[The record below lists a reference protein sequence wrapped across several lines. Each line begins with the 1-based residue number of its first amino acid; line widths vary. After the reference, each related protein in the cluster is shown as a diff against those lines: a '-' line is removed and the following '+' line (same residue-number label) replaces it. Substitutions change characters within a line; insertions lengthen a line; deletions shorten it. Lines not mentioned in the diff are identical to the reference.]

1 VLDVKNL
8 NRWQANS
15 GKGRQAT
22 ADEVLIIEPL
32 ISANSV
38 NWRLPPSKSH
48 LIRLAIIAAQTE
60 ASVRLTGT
68 KGAGEDAR
76 SMARCLGQLGVDIS
90 FDDDSWVIQG
100 VGKNGFIRPTTIL
113 NCGNSG
119 TTFRLLTALCARLP
133 FTVMLDGDRS
143 LRRRGGDALWLALER
158 CEVEL
163 SHGKGGETLPLMIRG
178 PWNPKHIDLDVS
190 NSSQPLSA
198 LRLAAIAAPQE
209 FTLRL
214 SGAAVSRRHFEL
226 SDALARMSG
235 SPDMVSANGDEV
247 VIHPWNP
254 TLPENVVI
262 PGDASHAVF
271 ALLFCQTHRSAV
283 NIPNWPGHDDA
294 LGHEILDEIAPK
306 LGLRWDCV
314 AEMDEEGEVVISSS
328 PQTSEHTD
336 IDLRDANDLI
346 TPLAAILALGGGGRI
361 HSAGH
366 AVHKESNRIE
376 KTVELLA
383 QFAIL
388 ARPSD
393 DGLEITG
400 GQSPQRPDKVVLTY
414 GDHRLQMSAVILASK
429 CGGAVQGPR
438 LHQVSFP
445 EFLSTLEESG
455 VVLSSSVRQLCW
467 TLD

>member
-1 VLDVKNL
+1 MAEVLDVKNL

-76 SMARCLGQLGVDIS
+76 SMARCLGQLGVDLS
-90 FDDDSWVIQG
+90 LDADSWVVQG
-100 VGKNGFIRPTTIL
+100 VGKNGFILPTTIL

-143 LRRRGGDALWLALER
+143 LRRRGGDALWPALER

-198 LRLAAIAAPQE
+198 LRLAAIAAPQ
-209 FTLRL
+209 
-214 SGAAVSRRHFEL
+214 
-226 SDALARMSG
+226 
-235 SPDMVSANGDEV
+235 
-247 VIHPWNP
+247 
-254 TLPENVVI
+254 
-262 PGDASHAVF
+262 
-271 ALLFCQTHRSAV
+271 
-283 NIPNWPGHDDA
+283 
-294 LGHEILDEIAPK
+294 
-306 LGLRWDCV
+306 
-314 AEMDEEGEVVISSS
+314 
-328 PQTSEHTD
+328 
-336 IDLRDANDLI
+336 
-346 TPLAAILALGGGGRI
+346 
-361 HSAGH
+361 
-366 AVHKESNRIE
+366 
-376 KTVELLA
+376 
-383 QFAIL
+383 
-388 ARPSD
+388 
-393 DGLEITG
+393 
-400 GQSPQRPDKVVLTY
+400 
-414 GDHRLQMSAVILASK
+414 
-429 CGGAVQGPR
+429 
-438 LHQVSFP
+438 
-445 EFLSTLEESG
+445 
-455 VVLSSSVRQLCW
+455 
-467 TLD
+467 

>member
-1 VLDVKNL
+1 MKNL

-143 LRRRGGDALWLALER
+143 LRRRGGDALWPALER

-209 FTLRL
+209 FTLHL
-214 SGAAVSRRHFEL
+214 SGATVSRRHFEL

-283 NIPNWPGHDDA
+283 KIPNWPAHDDA

-314 AEMDEEGEVVISSS
+314 AEMDEEGEVLISSS